1 MMAATFL
8 LYSFYP
14 FCLAASFQSSP
25 DISISLYTTCFMST
39 AAIWMLREIV
49 EKREKIDRLNFYVID
64 RITSRLYQLTCI
76 HQSEEKKVN

>member
-1 MMAATFL
+1 
-8 LYSFYP
+8 
-14 FCLAASFQSSP
+14 
-25 DISISLYTTCFMST
+25 
-39 AAIWMLREIV
+39 MLREID